1 MLHPRARRDR
11 RNSLVLVWA
20 LAESLEQRLTPSAP
34 SAPAIIEPLTD
45 GQVVSNFDVHMEVDP
60 SAYSDPDGDA
70 HQSTTWTIRETAA
83 AGGAT
88 VWQANN
94 VTDALSKVHIHLG
107 DGTFVG
113 TLAGQAALLAS
124 HDYVLRATFTDSRS
138 EVSPTSSR
146 TFHTADPTAPVPGAG
161 TWIAHEGYLLEQ
173 AATPLSFALPV
184 NIAFVPTP
192 GPNPTDPLYY
202 VTELYGS
209 IKLVTRN
216 GTVST
221 YAGELLDYN
230 PSGPISG
237 TGEQGL
243 AGIAID
249 PATGDLFVGMLWNNG
264 TSDTTR
270 GGATLHYPKVERL
283 HSTDGG
289 RTMATRT

>member
-1 MLHPRARRDR
+1 MSHPRAGRLS
-11 RNSLVLVWA
+11 RNAPLFIRP
-20 LAESLEQRLTPSAP
+20 LAEPLEQRLTPSAP
-34 SAPAIIEPLTD
+34 AAPVILEPLTD

-60 SAYSDPDGDA
+60 SAWSDPDGDA
-70 HQSTTWTIRETAA
+70 HQSTTWTIRETTA

-94 VTDALSKVHIHLG
+94 VTDPLSKIHIHLG
-107 DGTFVG
+107 DGAFVG

-138 EVSPTSSR
+138 EVSPTSAR

-161 TWIAHEGYLLEQ
+161 TWIAHEGYVLEQ
-173 AATPLSFALPV
+173 AATAGSFALPV
-184 NIAFVPTP
+184 NIAFVPSP

-216 GTVST
+216 GAVST
-221 YAGELLDYN
+221 YASGLLDYN

-243 AGIAID
+243 AGIAVD
-249 PATGDLFVGMLWNNG
+249 PATGDLFVGMLW
-264 TSDTTR
+264 
-270 GGATLHYPKVERL
+270 
-283 HSTDGG
+283 
-289 RTMATRT
+289 